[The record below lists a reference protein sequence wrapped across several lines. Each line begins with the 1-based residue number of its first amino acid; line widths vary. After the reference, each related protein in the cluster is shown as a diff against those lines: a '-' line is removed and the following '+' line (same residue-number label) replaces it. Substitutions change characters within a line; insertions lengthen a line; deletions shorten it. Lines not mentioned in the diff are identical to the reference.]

1 MATRRVRLVNMIPK
15 SLSGE
20 TNQDSE
26 PQITVDPEN
35 PRTIIGTAF
44 TPDPGGGPNGPVF
57 VSVDGGRTWTLDLVI
72 PGEAFVPS
80 IGQVLPTFDQ
90 SVRFGSGSALYAGI
104 LRTNTN
110 TLDILR
116 SAPYSA
122 ASIMGVLVQ
131 RNSIDQPYVSLRHA
145 EGRDR
150 VFVGNNDASSG
161 PYRGSVE
168 HSPDARNAPAPAG
181 FSQTALDPRVPFIR
195 ELPPIRCAAHR
206 DGTVY
211 AAYIPMRQSA
221 PNTLCDV
228 VVARDDSFA
237 TGANPFTA
245 LTDPGDGLAGL
256 RVRQSVPFPW
266 TSPFSY
272 LGFER
277 IGSNLSIAL
286 DPRDSGVVYLAWGE
300 GPLPGSAQTLR
311 VRRSTDRGVTWSG
324 DLLTVTNAVNPAL
337 ALAEDGKIGV
347 LYQQLVTGSGG
358 AQRWQTHVQVTHDA
372 WASPA
377 ENILLADTAED
388 PATYPNWDPHL
399 GDYADLQ
406 SDGSEFYGIFSASNF
421 PDMANFPHGVHY
433 QRNADFT
440 GKQLY
445 DVSGVNPVAISIDP
459 FFVHI
464 SWHEEG
470 EKKDEHRREETERLI
485 VRGLKYERLEID
497 QVELE
502 FGNSSQKERGHIDS
516 YDVLHA
522 DRTVRRLGERIE
534 SLGKQL
540 AGEAHEHGHH
550 GREHHED
557 HKDHKH

>member
-1 MATRRVRLVNMIPK
+1 MPKLHVRLVNMIPK

-26 PQITVDPEN
+26 PQITVDSEHPH
-35 PRTIIGTAF
+35 TIIGTPF
-44 TPDPGGGPNGPVF
+44 TPDPGGGPDGPVF
-57 VSVDGGRTWTLDLVI
+57 ASLDNGQTWTLDLVI

-80 IGQVLPTFDQ
+80 IGQILPTFDQ

-116 SAPYSA
+116 SAPYSPT
-122 ASIMGVLVQ
+122 SVMGVLVQ
-131 RNSIDQPYVSLRHA
+131 RNATIDQPYVAVKHA
-145 EGRDR
+145 QGRDR
-150 VFVGNNDASSG
+150 VFIGNNDNSSG
-161 PYRGSVE
+161 PWRGSVE
-168 HSPDARNAPAPAG
+168 HSPNAHNAPAPAG
-181 FSQTALDPRVPFIR
+181 FSQTVLDPRVPFIR
-195 ELPPIRCAAHR
+195 ELPPIRCAPHR

-211 AAYIPMRQSA
+211 VAYIPMRQFL

-228 VVARDDSFA
+228 VVARDDNFA
-237 TGANPFTA
+237 TGAQPFTA

-277 IGSNLSIAL
+277 IGSNLSIAV
-286 DPRDSGVVYLAWGE
+286 DPLNSDTVYLAWGE
-300 GPLPGSAQTLR
+300 GPLPGSAQTVR
-311 VRRSTDRGVTWSG
+311 VRRSIDRGATWSG
-324 DLLTVTNAVNPAL
+324 DLLTVPNAVNPAL
-337 ALAEDGKIGV
+337 AITEGGEVGL

-358 AQRWQTHVQVTHDA
+358 TQRWQTHVRISHDA
-372 WASPA
+372 WASAA
-377 ENILLADTAED
+377 EDILLADTPED

-406 SDGSEFYGIFSASNF
+406 AHGHEFYGIFSTNNV
-421 PDMANFPHGVHY
+421 PDMANFPHGVRY

-445 DVSGVNPVAISIDP
+445 DVSGITPVAISIDP

-464 SWHEEG
+464 SWEREE
-470 EKKDEHRREETERLI
+470 EEPHRRRGLRRERLEMK
-485 VRGLKYERLEID
+485 GLHYERLEID
-497 QVELE
+497 ELTLE
-502 FGNSSQKERGHIDS
+502 FDDALHSDEDS
-516 YDVLHA
+516 DEDGA
-522 DRTVRRLGERIE
+522 PEAGRIMRRLSHGLARFARRLERRR
-534 SLGKQL
+534 
-540 AGEAHEHGHH
+540 H
-550 GREHHED
+550 RD
-557 HKDHKH
+557 DDDDT